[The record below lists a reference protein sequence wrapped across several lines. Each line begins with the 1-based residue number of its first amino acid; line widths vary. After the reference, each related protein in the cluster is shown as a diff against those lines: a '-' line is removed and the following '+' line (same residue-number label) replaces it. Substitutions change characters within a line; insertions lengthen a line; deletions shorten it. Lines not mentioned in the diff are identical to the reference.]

1 MTQHTDLIE
10 RLRKGVEAMDDC
22 SDGVAL
28 IKCDALMSSGANA
41 LEAQAREI
49 AELKAQESEL
59 CTLYGLA
66 EAECQKLR
74 TELDYSQMAAGAEA
88 RRVDELTAEC
98 KKLRAEVEGLRKDAE
113 RWRWA
118 TEQAEFFSMVVDGTG
133 LHCAEVYEAESA
145 VDAAIAEKGQP

>member
-10 RLRKGVEAMDDC
+10 RLRASSRWWFDRNVRN
-22 SDGVAL
+22 SV
-28 IKCDALMSSGANA
+28 DADAIAA

-59 CTLYGLA
+59 CTLHGLA
-66 EAECQKLR
+66 EAECKRLR

-98 KKLRAEVEGLRKDAE
+98 KKLRAELDRANKVAALIHEGLKTIPQDEPTPHGA
-113 RWRWA
+113 
-118 TEQAEFFSMVVDGTG
+118 
-133 LHCAEVYEAESA
+133 H
-145 VDAAIAEKGQP
+145 P